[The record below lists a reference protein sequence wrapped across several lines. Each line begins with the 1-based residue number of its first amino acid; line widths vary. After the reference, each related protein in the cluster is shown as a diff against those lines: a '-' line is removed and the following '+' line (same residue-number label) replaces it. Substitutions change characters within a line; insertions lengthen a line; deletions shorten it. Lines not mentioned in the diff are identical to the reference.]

1 MSRPNGT
8 EEDDDPEDLEG
19 LTPAHKLN
27 KATVLSK
34 ATEYIRHLEKR
45 NKRLHDELTTL
56 KGRLESYEKMAISG
70 PMALHGAV
78 GTPDGS
84 RYQEDPFLHAH
95 GLPMGGP
102 PQGMIP
108 VPENIAALQRG
119 LPPQQHYASAYPSY
133 AGGAR
138 QSVTGPPMVNGRR
151 TSAMMGKLM
160 VGSLAGLMVLEGL
173 VEREQSQEDPA
184 GRGLF
189 AVPINHWA

>member
-45 NKRLHDELTTL
+45 NKRLQEELTTM
-56 KGRLESYEKMAISG
+56 KGRVESYEKMAITG
-70 PMALHGAV
+70 PMSLHGNL

-84 RYQEDPFLHAH
+84 RYHEDPFSTQHS
-95 GLPMGGP
+95 LPMSGP

-119 LPPQQHYASAYPSY
+119 LPPQQHYATAYPPGYSN
-133 AGGAR
+133 R
-138 QSVTGPPMVNGRR
+138 QAPGPPMVNARR
-151 TSAMMGKLM
+151 SGAMMGKLM
-160 VGSLAGLMVLEGL
+160 VGSLAGLMILEGL
-173 VEREQSQEDPA
+173 VER
-184 GRGLF
+184 
-189 AVPINHWA
+189 